1 MMNQIQCEMLGVCVC
16 ECVCFLAG
24 HFRIQLKKATKGMKR
39 KKNRHTE
46 SKVEKKRETHMENFK
61 TRIRWMH
68 RHICSDHLS
77 IHWTKRKREKVNER
91 LANIE
96 SQDENGFIILYFIFI
111 FIRCYWCCY
120 CCCCFLL
127 MANFQK
133 PKNWL
138 NCRCFNFNSFNHFKW
153 ISNKFRHNVMLHIL
167 FYSLFSLSQF
177 AVCVWTKE
185 WIKKAHTP
193 QLKMYN
199 CNVLAVVNQSFWCMK
214 SAEWRKWE
222 KIRRLTPYINIIAN
236 RNVNLRLWY
245 CIVFSAKLRLK
256 SHSGT
261 LWLMLSSLILR
272 YKF

>member
-46 SKVEKKRETHMENFK
+46 SEIE
-61 TRIRWMH
+61 
-68 RHICSDHLS
+68 
-77 IHWTKRKREKVNER
+77 KREKRTWKTLKLVFAER
-91 LANIE
+91 TGTFALITYAYTELRERERKWTSVWLILNRRTKTALSSFI
-96 SQDENGFIILYFIFI
+96 SFSSSSDATDAATAAAAFCWWPTFKNPKTGWTAAVSISIHSIISNGFQTNFGITLCCIF
-111 FIRCYWCCY
+111 F
-120 CCCCFLL
+120 
-127 MANFQK
+127 
-133 PKNWL
+133 
-138 NCRCFNFNSFNHFKW
+138 S
-153 ISNKFRHNVMLHIL
+153 IL
-167 FYSLFSLSQF
+167 FFLSQF

-245 CIVFSAKLRLK
+245 CIVFSAKLRPK